1 MLGSTG
7 SIGTQTLEVL
17 ARCTDAVRLHGLAVS
32 GSRPETAAQQVLAH
46 APARVAIA
54 DEDAAD
60 QVAAAIRAALAPE
73 ARDMPSLD
81 VGEDAVVDLAGAL
94 GAGDVVVNAVT
105 GSVGLRP
112 TLAALASGAR
122 LALAN
127 KESLIAGGELVT
139 GAAAEGQIL
148 PVDSEHTA
156 IAQALAGVRP
166 EHVDRLVV
174 TASGGPFRG
183 RSRAELGEVTTLV
196 NNAGAARAVSLHDT
210 TADIWRRDNALNLE
224 APFLCFRAFE
234 EALKLTQGSV
244 VNITSVNGMAV
255 FGHPAYSAAKAGLIH
270 LTRLIAV
277 EYGKFGIRCNA
288 VAPGTVRTQA
298 WEARA
303 AVNPQVFAEAKHW
316 YPLQRIVRPEDV
328 ANAVA
333 FLAGPQAFAISGVC
347 LPVDCGLTAG
357 QAPLART
364 FSQSEHY

>member
-1 MLGSTG
+1 MKDRKD
-7 SIGTQTLEVL
+7 QL
-17 ARCTDAVRLHGLAVS
+17 A
-32 GSRPETAAQQVLAH
+32 
-46 APARVAIA
+46 I
-54 DEDAAD
+54 
-60 QVAAAIRAALAPE
+60 
-73 ARDMPSLD
+73 
-81 VGEDAVVDLAGAL
+81 
-94 GAGDVVVNAVT
+94 
-105 GSVGLRP
+105 
-112 TLAALASGAR
+112 
-122 LALAN
+122 
-127 KESLIAGGELVT
+127 VT
-139 GAAAEGQIL
+139 GAAGDIGR
-148 PVDSEHTA
+148 A
-156 IAQALAGVRP
+156 IAAALSESHAKVVL
-166 EHVDRLVV
+166 VDIDANALSNALSELSGPGFVAKTCDVTDPQDLARL
-174 TASGGPFRG
+174 ASEV
-183 RSRAELGEVTTLV
+183 AELGEVTTLV

-234 EALKLTQGSV
+234 EVLKLTQGSV